1 MSDLYCYESSIFST
15 TGTWSPVVTIP
26 EIPREFHYVFNAEL
40 DGQEINGFIVEKTK
54 KKRHKFKVYLDTDN
68 DGAFT
73 KSDQLIGKTK
83 LTKKRSR
90 GDAGGLL
97 DGLDGQLEVD
107 FIVNHDL
114 SLPEEC
120 HDIDNLWPPPPR
132 PICQLITLEES
143 MVFTTNSRKLCY
155 VAGFVVDLDQSEG
168 RSILVDF
175 ATNF

>member
-1 MSDLYCYESSIFST
+1 MSDTYCYDSSIFST

-40 DGQEINGFIVEKTK
+40 DGQEINGFIVEKIK

-83 LTKKRSR
+83 LTKKHSR
-90 GDAGGLL
+90 GDAGQLL

-114 SLPEEC
+114 SFPEEC
-120 HDIDNLWPPPPR
+120 HNIDYSCPPPPQ
-132 PICQLITLEES
+132 PICQFTPQEES
-143 MVFTTNSRKLCY
+143 MVFITSSRKRSH
-155 VAGFVVDLDQSEG
+155 VADFVVDLDQSEG

>member
-1 MSDLYCYESSIFST
+1 MSDLYCYESSIFSA
-15 TGTWSPVVTIP
+15 TGTWSPVVAIP

-40 DGQEINGFIVEKTK
+40 DSQEINGFIVEKTK

-83 LTKKRSR
+83 LSKKHSR

-107 FIVNHDL
+107 YIVNHDF
-114 SLPEEC
+114 SPPEGWQEG
-120 HDIDNLWPPPPR
+120 DEPYPAPQ
-132 PICQLITLEES
+132 PICQFVPQEES
-143 MVFTTNSRKLCY
+143 MVFTTSSRKRSY
-155 VAGFVVDLDQSEG
+155 VADFLVDLDQSEG